1 MSWEFSPLPPLTDG
15 ETAAQ
20 GGEVTEPRDS
30 RMSEPRDF
38 RCPTLPGST
47 GGETKCGP
55 LPLCAWVVL
64 MDYCFSFERQQVYL
78 K

>member
-1 MSWEFSPLPPLTDG
+1 M
-15 ETAAQ
+15 
-20 GGEVTEPRDS
+20 TEPWDS

-47 GGETKCGP
+47 GGEMKYGP
-55 LPLCAWVVL
+55 LPFCAWVVL